1 MALASA
7 TRSEMQVLHEELL
20 SVSEIQQVFVR
31 NTKTSLDVLIAL
43 PHHDVA
49 LERKLAHIQGELTD
63 AFPWL
68 NIDFDIVLLQGR
80 SLSDVVTPKGF
91 QLFAR

>member
-1 MALASA
+1 MALANS
-7 TRSEMQVLHEELL
+7 TRSEMQVLHEELF
-20 SVSEIQQVFVR
+20 SVTEIQQVFVR

-43 PHHDVA
+43 QHHDVA
-49 LERKLAHIQGELTD
+49 LERRLAEIQGQLTD

-68 NIDFDIVLLQGR
+68 NIDFDIVMLQGR
-80 SLSDVVTPKGF
+80 PLSDVVTPKGF